1 VPLRLL
7 SLARAAIEAEGLHLR
22 RLARAR
28 GLQVALA
35 VAAGVFVLLLL
46 MLHLAAFAALRPGW
60 GPAGAA
66 LAVAG
71 LDLAVAF
78 VLALAA
84 RRAGQDRIAEEA
96 RQVRQPAVRQIG
108 DGAARALVL
117 APLLRGRKARTGLM
131 GMAVTALLLGWL
143 ARR

>member
-1 VPLRLL
+1 MRLL

-35 VAAGVFVLLLL
+35 VAAGVFALLLLL

-71 LDLAVAF
+71 VDMAIAL

-84 RRAGQDRIAEEA
+84 RRAGQDRLAEEA
-96 RQVRQPAVRQIG
+96 LKLRQQAVRQIG
-108 DGAARALVL
+108 DGATRALVL
-117 APLLRGRKARTGLM
+117 APLLRGGNVKTGLM
-131 GMAVTALLLGWL
+131 GVAVTALLLSWMS
-143 ARR
+143 RR

>member
-1 VPLRLL
+1 MRLL

-28 GLQVALA
+28 GMQVALA
-35 VAAGVFVLLLL
+35 VAAGVFALLLLL

-71 LDLAVAF
+71 VDLAIAL

-84 RRAGQDRIAEEA
+84 RRTGQDRIAEEA
-96 RQVRQPAVRQIG
+96 RQVRQQAVRQIG

-117 APLLRGRKARTGLM
+117 APLLRSRNAKTGLM
-131 GMAVTALLLGWL
+131 GVAVTALLLGWL
-143 ARR
+143 SRR

>member
-1 VPLRLL
+1 MRLL

-22 RLARAR
+22 RQARMR
-28 GLQVALA
+28 GVQVALA
-35 VAAGVFVLLLL
+35 AAAMIFAVLLLV

-71 LDLAVAF
+71 VDLAIAL
-78 VLALAA
+78 VLVLAA

-96 RQVRQPAVRQIG
+96 RQLRQEAVRQIG

-117 APLLRGRKARTGLM
+117 APLLRGRSVKSGLM
-131 GMAVTALLLGWL
+131 GVAVTVLLLGWL
-143 ARR
+143 SRR

>member
-1 VPLRLL
+1 MRLL

-22 RLARAR
+22 RQARMR
-28 GLQVALA
+28 GVQVALA
-35 VAAGVFVLLLL
+35 AAAMIFAVLLLV

-71 LDLAVAF
+71 VDLVIAL
-78 VLALAA
+78 VLVLAA

-96 RQVRQPAVRQIG
+96 RQLRQEAVRQIG
-108 DGAARALVL
+108 DGAARAMVL
-117 APLLRGRKARTGLM
+117 APLLRGRNARTGLM
-131 GMAVTALLLGWL
+131 GVAVTVLLLGWL
-143 ARR
+143 SRR

>member
-1 VPLRLL
+1 MRLL

-22 RLARAR
+22 RQARMR
-28 GLQVALA
+28 GVQVALA
-35 VAAGVFVLLLL
+35 AAAMIFAVLLLV

-71 LDLAVAF
+71 VDLVIAL
-78 VLALAA
+78 VLVLAA

-96 RQVRQPAVRQIG
+96 RQLRQEAVRQIG

-117 APLLRGRKARTGLM
+117 APLLRGRSVKSGLM
-131 GMAVTALLLGWL
+131 GVAVTILLLGWL